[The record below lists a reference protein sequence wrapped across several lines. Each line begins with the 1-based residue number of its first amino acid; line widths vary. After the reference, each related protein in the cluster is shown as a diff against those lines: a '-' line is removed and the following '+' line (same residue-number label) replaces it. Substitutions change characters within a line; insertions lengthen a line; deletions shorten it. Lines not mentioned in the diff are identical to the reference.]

1 MIVVFPDHTHLLF
14 LLYIEKW
21 TFRFNCEANTYLI
34 HHCFLIFH
42 FDSIAKNFNFIGIF
56 EIRVSIS
63 VVVWLSSISNEKNQ
77 KSIANLCRHVCR
89 FTPAQNKGTY
99 FVLSN
104 KYLHLNPLLDY
115 LFRPLKIISRKIV
128 V

>member
-14 LLYIEKW
+14 LLLIEKW
-21 TFRFNCEANTYLI
+21 TFRFNREANMYLV
-34 HHCFLIFH
+34 HHSFIFFH
-42 FDSIAKNFNFIGIF
+42 FDSIAKKFNFIGIF
-56 EIRVSIS
+56 EIRVTFS
-63 VVVWLSSISNEKNQ
+63 VVARLSSISNGKTKQ

-89 FTPAQNKGTY
+89 FTPTQNKGTY

-115 LFRPLKIISRKIV
+115 LFRPLKDH
-128 V
+128 